1 MSTNIS
7 ILEDE
12 YYPTH
17 GGITNTQER
26 QEDASS
32 CYCGPGMICCFV
44 CTLCA
49 LGVTTIL
56 LSLDD
61 NKTVTFTDCHEF
73 ELYSGTHDLS
83 IRRVRFLNGCNCEK
97 IVIGKEA
104 FGHARVLEMNEL
116 NSLQSIII
124 GQNSFTYSPS
134 DATMRM
140 RKDGEVNIRN
150 CPKLKSIQMGPY
162 SFSDYSSLELAN
174 LPSLESI
181 EVGNYGFFFARALS
195 LSGLNER
202 MD

>member
-17 GGITNTQER
+17 GEITNMQER
-26 QEDASS
+26 QEGTSS

-44 CTLCA
+44 CILIA

-56 LSLDD
+56 LSVDH

-83 IRRVRFLNGCNCEK
+83 LRRVRFLNGCNCEK
-97 IVIGKEA
+97 IVIGEGS

-116 NSLQSIII
+116 NSVQNIII

-134 DATMRM
+134 GASIRM
-140 RKDGEVNIRN
+140 RKDGEVHIRN
-150 CPKLKSIQMGPY
+150 CPKLKSIQMGYY
-162 SFSDYSSLELAN
+162 SFSDYTSLELAN
-174 LPSLESI
+174 LAALESI
-181 EVGNYGFFFARALS
+181 EVGNYGFYFAQALS
-195 LSGLNER
+195 ISGLKKR
-202 MD
+202 